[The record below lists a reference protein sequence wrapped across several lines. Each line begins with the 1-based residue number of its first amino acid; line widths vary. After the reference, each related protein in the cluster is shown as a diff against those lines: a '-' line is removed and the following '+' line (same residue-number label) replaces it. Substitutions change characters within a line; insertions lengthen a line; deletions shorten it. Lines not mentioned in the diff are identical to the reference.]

1 MRRSATVGWGS
12 TGWAT
17 DRSARKEVTKMS
29 RWFAALLLT
38 LTLSSAV
45 QAGGP
50 PFGPLFIRGD
60 ADGDGQVLI
69 NDAVFELAALFV
81 VGAPYPSCEDAAD
94 TNDDGAFNISDPVFI
109 LGYLFTSGPT
119 IPEPF
124 PFCGPDPTDFDAL
137 FCDSGPL
144 VCIPPT
150 YQYVLNAPSRFGG
163 GNDSVLRVTS
173 YEDGT
178 EDFDVLLPADGTW
191 NGAAHIE
198 EQFGT
203 LIVSQELSPG
213 LNRVSVVDSFNGT
226 VYQQHDGI
234 TGDVLGLAV
243 DDFQYAYL
251 LVSYDVPVIEVQRL
265 DLYGTDPPSVLWSAP
280 GGYDVSG
287 VGVDWNGNV
296 YFGATGAVGTGVFR
310 VTSTGSG
317 SLLVPLTDVGRVRF
331 DFYSY
336 AIWVLNEPPGQP
348 MSVDLYTD
356 EGDLYDTFSL
366 FEVSPGIGDYGLGDF
381 EAYIPVP
388 STDEVLVIDL
398 FFGAEA
404 PWTSADGIDS
414 PIDVAAPT
422 IIAVP

>member
-1 MRRSATVGWGS
+1 MTRRT
-12 TGWAT
+12 
-17 DRSARKEVTKMS
+17 
-29 RWFAALLLT
+29 FALLLT
-38 LTLSSAV
+38 LAFSSTV
-45 QAGGP
+45 QAGGA

-81 VGAPYPSCEDAAD
+81 VGAPYPNCADAAD
-94 TNDDGAFNISDPVFI
+94 TNDDGTFNISDPVFL

-124 PFCGPDPTDFDAL
+124 PLCGPDPTDPDAL

-144 VCIPPT
+144 ICIPPT
-150 YQYVLNAPSRFGG
+150 YQYVLNAPSRFGP
-163 GNDSVLRVTS
+163 GNDSVVRVTS

-178 EDFDVLLPADGTW
+178 EEFDVVLPADGTW
-191 NGAAHIE
+191 NGAAHLE

-203 LIVSQELSPG
+203 LVVSQELSPG

-234 TGDVLGLAV
+234 TGDVLGLVV

-251 LVSYDVPVIEVQRL
+251 LVSYDVPIIELQRL
-265 DLYGTDPPSVLWSAP
+265 DLYSSDPPSVLWTAP
-280 GGYDVSG
+280 GGYDVRG
-287 VGVDWNGNV
+287 MGVDWDGNV
-296 YFGATGAVGTGVFR
+296 YFGATGPVGSGVFK
-310 VTSTGSG
+310 VTSTGAG
-317 SLLVPLTDVGRVRF
+317 SLHIPLTDVGRVRF
-331 DFYSY
+331 DFYTY
-336 AIWVLNEPPGQP
+336 AIWVLNEPVGQP
-348 MSVDLYTD
+348 MFVDLYTV
-356 EGDLYDTFSL
+356 EGDPYDTYSL
-366 FEVSPGIGDYGLGDF
+366 QEVSPGIGDYGIGDS
-381 EAYIPVP
+381 EVYIPVP
-388 STDEVLVIDL
+388 ASDQVLEIGL
-398 FFGAEA
+398 FFGPGA